1 MPIQIAIIIIAVWII
16 TILLI
21 SFLCKRYYPEKE
33 ELSRKIIHIGT
44 GPVIILAWL
53 FNIPKNIAFFS
64 AFFIT
69 IALGINYQFRLLPA
83 IEDIERKSFG
93 TIAYGIS
100 ITLLLL
106 LFWPRYA
113 SSISIGILSMAFG
126 DGLAGLIGRS
136 INSPKW
142 SVLGQT
148 KSIAG
153 TFTMGSVVA
162 ITTATIS
169 SINSMDIQPIEIIV
183 ISLIATILEQI
194 SPWGIDNIT
203 VPIGVTCLGIWLTGA

>member
-1 MPIQIAIIIIAVWII
+1 MPIPIAIIIIALWII
-16 TILLI
+16 TILI
-21 SFLCKRYYPEKE
+21 IAFLCKRYFPNKE

-44 GPVIILAWL
+44 GPVILLAWL
-53 FNIPKNIAFFS
+53 FNIPKNIAFLS

-69 IALGINYQFRLLPA
+69 IALGINYQFRLLPG

-106 LFWPRYA
+106 LFWPQYA
-113 SSISIGILSMAFG
+113 LSISIGILSMAFG

-153 TFTMGSVVA
+153 TCTMSSVVA

-169 SINSMDIQPIEIIV
+169 SINNLDITATEIIV
-183 ISLIATILEQI
+183 ISLIATFLEQI

-203 VPIGVTCLGIWLTGA
+203 VPIGVTFLGIWLIGI

>member
-1 MPIQIAIIIIAVWII
+1 MPIQIAILIIALWII
-16 TILLI
+16 TVLI
-21 SFLCKRYYPEKE
+21 IAFLFKRYFPKKE

-44 GPVIILAWL
+44 GPVILLASL
-53 FNIPKNIAFFS
+53 FDIPKNIAFFS

-69 IALGINYQFRLLPA
+69 IALVINYQYRLLPA

-100 ITLLLL
+100 ITILVL

-113 SSISIGILSMAFG
+113 SSISIGVLSMAFG

-148 KSIAG
+148 KSIIG

-169 SINSMDIQPIEIIV
+169 SLNNLDIQPLEIIV
-183 ISLIATILEQI
+183 ISLMATFLEQI

-203 VPIGVTCLGIWLTGA
+203 VPIGVTCMGIWFLGI

>member
-1 MPIQIAIIIIAVWII
+1 MPIQIAVFVIALWIIII
-16 TILLI
+16 LLI
-21 SFLCKRYYPEKE
+21 AFLCKRYFPKKE

-44 GPVIILAWL
+44 GPVILLAWL
-53 FNIPKNIAFFS
+53 FDIPKNIAFLS
-64 AFFIT
+64 ALFIT
-69 IALGINYQFRLLPA
+69 VALGINYQYRLLPA

-106 LFWPRYA
+106 LFWPLHA

-126 DGLAGLIGRS
+126 DGLAGLIGKS

-142 SVLGQT
+142 SILGQS

-153 TFTMGSVVA
+153 TLTMGTVVA
-162 ITTATIS
+162 ITTATIA
-169 SINSMDIQPIEIIV
+169 SINNLDLQPIEIIV
-183 ISLIATILEQI
+183 ISLVATLLEQI
-194 SPWGIDNIT
+194 SPWGIDNLT
-203 VPIGVTCLGIWLTGA
+203 VPIGVTCIGIWLIGT

>member
-1 MPIQIAIIIIAVWII
+1 LPIQIAIIIIVLWII
-16 TILLI
+16 AILLI
-21 SFLCKRYYPEKE
+21 SFLCKRYFPKQE

-44 GPVIILAWL
+44 GPVILLAWL
-53 FNIPKNIAFFS
+53 FDIPKNIAFFS

-69 IALGINYQFRLLPA
+69 IALGVNYQYRLLPA

-106 LFWPRYA
+106 LFWPRHA
-113 SSISIGILSMAFG
+113 SSISIGVLSMAFG
-126 DGLAGLIGRS
+126 DGLAGLMGRS

-142 SVLGQT
+142 SVLGQS
-148 KSIAG
+148 KSVAG
-153 TFTMGSVVA
+153 TFTMGAVVA
-162 ITTATIS
+162 ITSATIS
-169 SINSMDIQPIEIIV
+169 SINNLGIQPIEIIV
-183 ISLIATILEQI
+183 IALIATFLEQI

-203 VPIGVTCLGIWLTGA
+203 VPIGVTCIGIWLIGT

>member
-1 MPIQIAIIIIAVWII
+1 LAVQIGIIIIALWII
-16 TILLI
+16 TILI
-21 SFLCKRYYPEKE
+21 IAFLCKRYFPKQE

-44 GPVIILAWL
+44 GPVILLATL
-53 FNIPKNIAFFS
+53 FEIPKNIAFFS
-64 AFFIT
+64 SFFIT
-69 IALGINYQFRLLPA
+69 IALGINYQYRLLPA

-106 LFWPRYA
+106 IFWPSYS
-113 SSISIGILSMAFG
+113 SSISIGVLSMAFG

-136 INSPKW
+136 ITSPKW
-142 SVLGQT
+142 SILGQT

-162 ITTATIS
+162 ISTEAIS
-169 SINSMDIQPIEIIV
+169 SLNSLEIQPLEIIV
-183 ISLIATILEQI
+183 ISLIATVLEQI

-203 VPIGVTCLGIWLTGA
+203 VPIGVTCLGVWLIGT

>member
-1 MPIQIAIIIIAVWII
+1 MPIQIAIFVIGLWII
-16 TILLI
+16 TILVIAGL
-21 SFLCKRYYPEKE
+21 SKKYFPQKE

-44 GPVIILAWL
+44 GPVILIAWL
-53 FNIPKNIAFFS
+53 FDIPKNIAFFS

-69 IALGINYQFRLLPA
+69 LALGINYKFRLLPA
-83 IEDIERKSFG
+83 IEDIERKSLG
-93 TIAYGIS
+93 TIGYGMS

-106 LFWPRYA
+106 LFWPRYT
-113 SSISIGILSMAFG
+113 SSISIGVLSMAFG

-153 TFTMGSVVA
+153 TFTMSSVVA
-162 ITTATIS
+162 ITTTTIS
-169 SINSMDIQPIEIIV
+169 SINNLNIQPIEIIV
-183 ISLIATILEQI
+183 ISLIATVLEQI

-203 VPIGVTCLGIWLTGA
+203 VPIGVTCIGIWLIGI

>member
-1 MPIQIAIIIIAVWII
+1 MPIQVAIIVIALWII

-21 SFLCKRYYPEKE
+21 AFLCKRYFPKKE

-44 GPVIILAWL
+44 GPVILLAWL
-53 FNIPKNIAFFS
+53 FNIPKNIAFLAAFS
-64 AFFIT
+64 IT

-106 LFWPRYA
+106 VFWPKYA
-113 SSISIGILSMAFG
+113 SSISIGVLSMAFG

-148 KSIAG
+148 KSIVG
-153 TFTMGSVVA
+153 TLTMGSVVA
-162 ITTATIS
+162 ITTAIIS
-169 SINSMDIQPIEIIV
+169 SANNLGIQPLEILV
-183 ISLIATILEQI
+183 ISLIATFLEQI
-194 SPWGIDNIT
+194 SPWGLDNLT
-203 VPIGVTCLGIWLTGA
+203 VPIGVTCIGIWLVGK

>member
-1 MPIQIAIIIIAVWII
+1 MPIQIAIIIIVLWII
-16 TILLI
+16 AILLI
-21 SFLCKRYYPEKE
+21 SFLCKRYFPKQE

-44 GPVIILAWL
+44 GPVILLAWL
-53 FNIPKNIAFFS
+53 FDIPKNIAFFS

-69 IALGINYQFRLLPA
+69 IALGVNYQYRLLPA

-106 LFWPRYA
+106 LFWPRHA
-113 SSISIGILSMAFG
+113 SSISIGVLSMAFG
-126 DGLAGLIGRS
+126 DGLAGLMGRS

-142 SVLGQT
+142 SVLGQS
-148 KSIAG
+148 KSVAG
-153 TFTMGSVVA
+153 TFTMGAVVA
-162 ITTATIS
+162 ITSATIS
-169 SINSMDIQPIEIIV
+169 SINNLGIQPIEIIV
-183 ISLIATILEQI
+183 IALIATFLEQI

-203 VPIGVTCLGIWLTGA
+203 VPIGVTCIGIWLVGA

>member
-1 MPIQIAIIIIAVWII
+1 MPIQQAIFIIFVWII
-16 TILLI
+16 IVLLI
-21 SFLCKRYYPEKE
+21 AFLCKTFFPKKE

-44 GPVIILAWL
+44 GPVIIMAWI
-53 FNIPKNIAFFS
+53 FQVPRNIAVLS

-100 ITLLLL
+100 ITILLM

-113 SSISIGILSMAFG
+113 SAVSIGVLSMSFG

-136 INSPKW
+136 IKSPKW

-148 KSIAG
+148 KSMAG
-153 TFTMGSVVA
+153 TLTMGSVVT
-162 ITTATIS
+162 ITTS
-169 SINSMDIQPIEIIV
+169 SITSINNLNIQPLGI
-183 ISLIATILEQI
+183 LAIALTATFLEQI

-203 VPIGVTCLGIWLTGA
+203 VPLGVTFIGIWFLGI

>member
-1 MPIQIAIIIIAVWII
+1 MPIPIAIFIIALWIIIILII
-16 TILLI
+16 A
-21 SFLCKRYYPEKE
+21 FLCKRYFPNKE
-33 ELSRKIIHIGT
+33 ELSRKVIHIGT
-44 GPVIILAWL
+44 GPVILLASL
-53 FNIPKNIAFFS
+53 FDIPKNIAFFS
-64 AFFIT
+64 AFFVT
-69 IALGINYQFRLLPA
+69 IALCINYQFRLLPA

-93 TIAYGIS
+93 TIAYGTS
-100 ITLLLL
+100 ITILLL

-113 SSISIGILSMAFG
+113 SSISIGVLSMAFG

-136 INSPKW
+136 IKSPKW

-153 TFTMGSVVA
+153 TLTMSSVVT

-169 SINSMDIQPIEIIV
+169 YINNLDIQPTAIIA
-183 ISLIATILEQI
+183 ISLIATFLEQI

-203 VPIGVTCLGIWLTGA
+203 VPIGVTLIGIWLLGI

>member
-1 MPIQIAIIIIAVWII
+1 MPIQIAISVIALWII
-16 TILLI
+16 TVLLI

-33 ELSRKIIHIGT
+33 ELSRKVIHIGT
-44 GPVIILAWL
+44 GPVILLAWL
-53 FNIPKNIAFFS
+53 FDIPKNIAFFS

-69 IALGINYQFRLLPA
+69 IALAVNYQYRLLPT
-83 IEDIERKSFG
+83 IEDIERKSLG

-106 LFWPRYA
+106 LFWPRYPL
-113 SSISIGILSMAFG
+113 SISIGVLSMAFG
-126 DGLAGLIGRS
+126 DGLAGLIGKS

-142 SVLGQT
+142 LVLGQT

-153 TFTMGSVVA
+153 TFTMATVVA
-162 ITTATIS
+162 MTTAIIS
-169 SINSMDIQPIEIIV
+169 SINNLSIQPLDIII
-183 ISLIATILEQI
+183 ISIIATVLEQI

-203 VPIGVTCLGIWLTGA
+203 VPIGVTCIGILLIGI

>member
-1 MPIQIAIIIIAVWII
+1 MPIQIAIFVIISWII
-16 TILLI
+16 TILVI
-21 SFLCKRYYPEKE
+21 AFLCKRSFPNKE

-44 GPVIILAWL
+44 GPVILLAWL
-53 FNIPKNIAFFS
+53 FDIPKNIAFFS

-69 IALGINYQFRLLPA
+69 ISLGINYQFRLLPA
-83 IEDIERKSFG
+83 IEDIDRKSFG

-100 ITLLLL
+100 ITLLIL

-113 SSISIGILSMAFG
+113 SSISIGVLSMAFG
-126 DGLAGLIGRS
+126 DGLAGLIGRAVK
-136 INSPKW
+136 SPKW

-162 ITTATIS
+162 ITTETIS
-169 SINSMDIQPIEIIV
+169 SINNLGIKPLEIIV
-183 ISLIATILEQI
+183 ISLIATFLEQI
-194 SPWGIDNIT
+194 SPWGIDNLT
-203 VPIGVTCLGIWLTGA
+203 VPIGVTCIGIWLVGI

>member
-1 MPIQIAIIIIAVWII
+1 LPIQIAIFVIVLWII

-21 SFLCKRYYPEKE
+21 AFICKRYLPNKD

-44 GPVIILAWL
+44 GPVILLAWL
-53 FNIPKNIAFFS
+53 FDIPKNIAFLT
-64 AFFIT
+64 ALFIT
-69 IALGINYQFRLLPA
+69 IGLGINYKYRLLPA

-113 SSISIGILSMAFG
+113 SSISIGVLSMAFG

-136 INSPKW
+136 IISPKW
-142 SVLGQT
+142 TILGQT
-148 KSIAG
+148 KSLVG
-153 TFTMGSVVA
+153 TFTMASVVGL
-162 ITTATIS
+162 TTAIIS
-169 SINSMDIQPIEIIV
+169 STTNLGLQPLEIIV
-183 ISLIATILEQI
+183 ISLLATFFEQI
-194 SPWGIDNIT
+194 SPWGIDNLT
-203 VPIGVTCLGIWLTGA
+203 VPIGVTCIGIWYVGI

>member
-1 MPIQIAIIIIAVWII
+1 MPVQLAIFVIALWII

-21 SFLCKRYYPEKE
+21 AFLCKRYFPKKA

-44 GPVIILAWL
+44 GPVILLAWL
-53 FNIPKNIAFFS
+53 FDIPKNIAFFS

-69 IALGINYQFRLLPA
+69 ISLAINYQYRLFPA

-100 ITLLLL
+100 ITTLLL

-113 SSISIGILSMAFG
+113 SSISIGVLSMAFG
-126 DGLAGLIGRS
+126 DGLAGLIGKS

-142 SVLGQT
+142 SVLGQS

-153 TFTMGSVVA
+153 TFAMGSVVA
-162 ITTATIS
+162 ITTSIIS
-169 SINSMDIQPIEIIV
+169 LTNNLGIQPLEILV
-183 ISLIATILEQI
+183 ISLIATFLEQI
-194 SPWGIDNIT
+194 SPWGIDNLT
-203 VPIGVTCLGIWLTGA
+203 VPIGVTCIGIWLVGT